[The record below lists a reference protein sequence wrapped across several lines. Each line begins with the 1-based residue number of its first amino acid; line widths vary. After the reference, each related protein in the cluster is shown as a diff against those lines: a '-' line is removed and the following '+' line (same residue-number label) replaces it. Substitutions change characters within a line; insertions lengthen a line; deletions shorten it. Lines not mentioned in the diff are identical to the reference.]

1 MLGWDQARYERS
13 GATSTGKSEQEDKMG
28 RIVVTEFISLDGVM
42 QAPGGEKFKYEGW
55 TFDFDRGDDGN
66 QFKLDE
72 VLEADAHLL
81 GRVTYESF
89 AGAWPNRKG
98 EFADRLNKDPKY
110 VVSTTL
116 KDPEWENV
124 TVLDS
129 GDATAQVK
137 KLKDEVDGTILVA
150 GSRRLVQELIAS
162 DLVDQI
168 NLMVFPV
175 ALGTGDRMFGEMD
188 DKRTW
193 KLTHAKPVGS
203 DGVLTLKYER
213 V

>member
-1 MLGWDQARYERS
+1 
-13 GATSTGKSEQEDKMG
+13 MG

-72 VLEADAHLL
+72 TLEADAHLL

-98 EFADRLNKDPKY
+98 EFADKLNKDPKY

-129 GDATAQVK
+129 GDATAQVS
-137 KLKDEVDGTILVA
+137 KLKDEIDGTILVA
-150 GSRRLVQELIAS
+150 GSRRLVQELLDT
-162 DLVDQI
+162 DLVDQV

-175 ALGTGDRMFGEMD
+175 ALGTGDRMFSEMD
-188 DKRTW
+188 EKKTF
-193 KLTHAKPVGS
+193 KLIESKPVGS
-203 DGVLTLKYER
+203 DGVLVHKFER
-213 V
+213 VRD

>member
-1 MLGWDQARYERS
+1 MSKLV
-13 GATSTGKSEQEDKMG
+13 
-28 RIVVTEFISLDGVM
+28 ITEFVSLDGVM

-55 TFDFDRGDDGN
+55 TFEFDRGDDGN

-72 VLEADAHLL
+72 VLGADAHLL

-89 AGAWPNRKG
+89 AGAWPERESMPGDMGK
-98 EFADRLNKDPKY
+98 FAKKLSKDPKY

-116 KDPEWENV
+116 KDPKWENV

-129 GDATAQVK
+129 GDATAQVR
-137 KLKDEVDGTILVA
+137 KLKEDVDGTILLA
-150 GSRRLVQELIAS
+150 GSRRLVQELLDS

-175 ALGTGDRMFGEMD
+175 ALGTGDRMFGEMTGR
-188 DKRTW
+188 KTF
-193 KLTHAKPVGS
+193 KLTDSKAVGD
-203 DGVLTLKYER
+203 DGVLVLTYER
-213 V
+213 A

>member
-1 MLGWDQARYERS
+1 MARL
-13 GATSTGKSEQEDKMG
+13 
-28 RIVVTEFISLDGVM
+28 VVTEFVSMDGVM

-55 TFDFDRGDDGN
+55 TFDFDRGEDGN

-72 VLEADAHLL
+72 ILNADAHLL

-89 AGAWPNRKG
+89 AGAWPNREG
-98 EFADRLNKDPKY
+98 PFAESLNKDPKY

-116 KDPEWENV
+116 KNPEWTNV

-129 GDATAQVK
+129 GDATAQVA
-137 KLKDEVDGTILVA
+137 KLKDEIDGTILLA
-150 GSRRLVQELIAS
+150 GSRRLVQELLGS

-175 ALGTGDRMFGEMD
+175 ALGTGKKAIDE
-188 DKRTW
+188 T
-193 KLTHAKPVGS
+193 P
-203 DGVLTLKYER
+203 ER
-213 V
+213 RALRLRESKVV